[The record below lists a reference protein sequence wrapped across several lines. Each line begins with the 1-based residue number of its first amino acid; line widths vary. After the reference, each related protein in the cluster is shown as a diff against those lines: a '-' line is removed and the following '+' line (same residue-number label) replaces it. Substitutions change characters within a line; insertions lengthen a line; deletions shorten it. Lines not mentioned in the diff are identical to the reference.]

1 MNKNLLWIS
10 FCAPYDKV
18 QHAGGKIHNYYLKY
32 FQKSG
37 GFNIRLISFCYSSEK
52 ELLDLD
58 DYRIKN
64 KIFVLEDNWYQ
75 KLLKQITNAN
85 QRLNPFHS
93 YAGLTPDYQRI
104 MTMNEVRK
112 YSSERYEPDIIILQ
126 WTQMVLLAPLLKKI
140 FPKAKLVAIEED
152 VAFLGY
158 RRRVEYASNRFT
170 KLMADI
176 RYKKLK
182 KIELDVLDKM
192 DLVVFNN
199 PKDELLVKK
208 NECKVKRS
216 IVVTPYFT
224 NYSRVK
230 RKFNR
235 NRIIFFGAMSR
246 EENHL
251 SAIWFLKHVFYKL
264 DESIEFVIIGG
275 NPKKEILDY
284 QSDRVKV
291 LGFVDNIEPYFSDCL
306 CMVAPLVLGAG
317 IKIKILE
324 AFSAGVPVL
333 TNQIGIEGI
342 RATNGED
349 YVFCESPEDYIN
361 AISQLRTGMI
371 EHEKLSDNAKKLIDE
386 KYNFSKTTQKFLEM
400 VKSI

>member
-170 KLMADI
+170 KQMADI

-224 NYSRVK
+224 NYSGVK

-251 SAIWFLKHVFYKL
+251 SVIWFLKHVFYRL

-386 KYNFSKTTQKFLEM
+386 KYNFSKTTQKFLET